1 MAISDRLNR
10 FGVTIFS
17 EMTNLAQRHGAINLG
32 QGFPDWT
39 GAEVVKEAAISAI
52 AAGVH
57 DQYPPSPGVPQLRSA
72 IADRYSSRLG
82 RDLNPSDEVTVTC
95 GCTEALSAA
104 SLGLVNPGDEVV
116 LVEPFYDAYPVNA
129 SLAGATTRF
138 VTLRPPEFRLD
149 PDELR
154 SVFNDKTRMIV
165 LNTPH
170 NPTGRVFTRDELS
183 AVAELC
189 LKYDVIVVSD
199 EVYEEMT
206 YESEHLSI
214 ASMEGMWDRTLT
226 LSSLGKTFSLT
237 GWKLGWAIGP
247 DHLTSGLRAAH
258 QYLTFT
264 TPTPVQMGAVAAM
277 AMPLDF
283 YTQMREEYRAKRD
296 LLASGLD
303 DLGFE
308 VYTPEGTY
316 FVMADHTSF
325 GLRDDMEFCRH
336 LIEQAGVAAIPPSV
350 FYSDPRSGR
359 DLVRFAFCKTE
370 PTLHEA
376 LERMQALRLPRR

>member
-1 MAISDRLNR
+1 M
-10 FGVTIFS
+10 TIFS
-17 EMTNLAQRHGAINLG
+17 EMTDLARRHDAINLG

-39 GAEVVKEAAISAI
+39 GAKLVKEAAIASI
-52 AAGVH
+52 ESGSE
-57 DQYPPSPGVPQLRSA
+57 DQYPPSPGLPQLREA
-72 IADRYSSRLG
+72 ISRRYSSRLG
-82 RDLNPSDEVTVTC
+82 REIDPVEHVTVTC
-95 GCTEALSAA
+95 GCTEALAAA

-116 LVEPFYDAYPVNA
+116 LVEPFYDAYPVNT
-129 SLAGATTRF
+129 SLAGGKTRF

-154 SVFNDKTRMIV
+154 SVFNEKTRMIV

-170 NPTGRVFTRDELS
+170 NPTGRVFTRDELRH
-183 AVAELC
+183 VADLC
-189 LKYDVIVVSD
+189 LQHDVVVVAD

-206 YESEHLSI
+206 YGAEHLSI

-226 LSSLGKTFSLT
+226 LSSLGKTYSLT
-237 GWKLGWAIGP
+237 GWKLGWAVGP
-247 DHLTSGLRAAH
+247 THLTAGLRAAH

-277 AMPLDF
+277 EMPLDF
-283 YTQMREEYRAKRD
+283 YTQMRDEYRAKRD
-296 LLASGLD
+296 LLATGLD

-308 VYTPEGTY
+308 VFTPEGTY

-325 GLRDDMEFCRH
+325 GLRDDMQFCRH
-336 LIEQAGVAAIPPSV
+336 LIERAGVAAIPPSV
-350 FYSDPRSGR
+350 FYSDPPRGK

-370 PTLHEA
+370 PTLHNA
-376 LERMQALRLPRR
+376 LERMQALR